1 VIPLSAARSSG
12 ALPWAA
18 GVCLAAIVA
27 GTSPSLAQE
36 PDPAAMIDG
45 IVALVGSAPGD
56 VGAATPLLASD
67 VALHAILGALLGGR
81 AARGAAPGA
90 AELGAAR
97 GQAILLAL
105 LVRDARLS
113 GEEIDP
119 ALRQAIVDTIA
130 ANAGGAEPFAAL
142 LASIGATPS
151 DAGTWA
157 GDVALAMGQ
166 VAYLR
171 EQIEPP
177 SDKDVQRRFAAQDH
191 PFVGR
196 ELKDVK
202 ARLREHI
209 ITEQLT
215 AALGALLDQAL
226 RDGAVRI
233 VRR

>member
-1 VIPLSAARSSG
+1 MIPLSAARSSG
-12 ALPWAA
+12 VLPWAA
-18 GVCLAAIVA
+18 GICLAALVA
-27 GTSPSLAQE
+27 GTPPARAQA
-36 PDPAAMIDG
+36 PDSAAMIDG

-56 VGAATPLLASD
+56 EGAATPLLASD
-67 VALHAILGALLGGR
+67 VALHAVLGALLGTEI
-81 AARGAAPGA
+81 
-90 AELGAAR
+90 AETQS
-97 GQAILLAL
+97 QAILLAL

-119 ALRQAIVDTIA
+119 ATRQAIVDAIT
-130 ANAGGAEPFAAL
+130 ANAGGSEAFAAL
-142 LASIGATPS
+142 LAALGATS
-151 DAGTWA
+151 GDAGAWA
-157 GDVALAMGQ
+157 GDVAVAIGQ
-166 VAYLR
+166 VAYMR

-202 ARLREHI
+202 GRLRERI